1 MDAMDRIELRG
12 MAFQG
17 RHGVRPGE
25 RAEPQEFRVDIEVEA
40 DLGQAGASDR
50 LEDTVD
56 YSRLR
61 AIAREV
67 VEGPSHQLLEALAS
81 AIAQR
86 ALQVERVESVAVRV
100 AKRPA
105 SMQPIDSAAVRI
117 YRTRA

>member
-1 MDAMDRIELRG
+1 MT
-12 MAFQG
+12 FQG
-17 RHGVRPGE
+17 RHGVRPAE
-25 RAEPQEFRVDIEVEA
+25 REQPQDFQVDIEVEA
-40 DLGQAGASDR
+40 DLSRPGASDA

-67 VEGPSHQLLEALAS
+67 IEGPSRRLLEALAT
-81 AIAQR
+81 AIAKR
-86 ALQVERVESVAVRV
+86 ALEITRVESVAVRV

-105 SMQPIDSAAVRI
+105 GMQPIDSAAVRI